1 MVLGL
6 SKNKRGMI
14 LGAREH
20 KKHSIKNIGFALV
33 IVSDTRTEKNDASG
47 MLMKELITKAG
58 HRVVGYKIVR
68 NDKDEILSEALQLLS
83 SNDVDAIIF
92 CGGTGISSR
101 DITIEAIKP
110 IFDKELN
117 GFGEIF
123 RVLSMEEIGSA
134 AIMSR
139 ATAGVTKGKAIFC
152 IPGSKG
158 AVKLALERLILQE
171 CGHILWEVKR

>member
-1 MVLGL
+1 
-6 SKNKRGMI
+6 

-20 KKHSIKNIGFALV
+20 KKHSIKDIGFALV

-58 HRVVGYKIVR
+58 HRVVSYKIVR
-68 NDKDEILSEALQLLS
+68 NDKDEISSEALRLLS
-83 SNDVDAIIF
+83 LNDVDAIIF

-110 IFDKELN
+110 MFDKELN

-123 RVLSMEEIGSA
+123 RMLSMEEIGSA

-158 AVKLALERLILQE
+158 AAKLALKKLILQE
-171 CGHILWEVKR
+171 CGHILWEVRR